1 MSLLFSPLTI
11 GTNTYKNRIVMS
23 PMCQYS
29 SEDGLANDWHYIHL
43 TTRAIGGV
51 GLIMQEATAVSP
63 EGRISPKDLGIWKDE
78 HIPPLKRIVDAVH
91 LHQAKIGIQ
100 LAHAG
105 RKASTSILWQGTQ
118 PLKPNEGAW
127 QTLAPS
133 AIPFD
138 AHYPQPEALSIE
150 GIRQIIHQF
159 KVAATR
165 AVAAGYDVIEIHAAH
180 GYLLHEFLSPI
191 ANHRTDEYGGSFEN
205 RCRLLLECV
214 SEIKSV
220 IPSTVNLFVRI
231 SAIDYL
237 ENAWDLEQSINL
249 SKTLKTMGVDL
260 IDVSSGAIAGG
271 EKINALIN
279 YQVPF
284 AAAIKQEVGIPTGAV
299 GLILTP
305 QQAEEILQ
313 NQAADLIFLGRE
325 LLRNPYFAL
334 QAAQELDGEN
344 IFPNP
349 YIRGFHAKKT

>member
-1 MSLLFSPLTI
+1 
-11 GTNTYKNRIVMS
+11 MS

-29 SEDGLANDWHYIHL
+29 SEDGFANDWHFIHL

-78 HIPPLKRIVDAVH
+78 HIQPLKRIVDAVH

-105 RKASTSILWQGTQ
+105 RKSSTSILWEGTQ
-118 PLKPNEGAW
+118 PLKAIAGAW

-138 AHYPQPEALSIE
+138 AHYPLPEALSIE
-150 GIRQIIHQF
+150 GIHQVIQQF
-159 KVAATR
+159 IAAALR
-165 AVAAGYDVIEIHAAH
+165 AVEAGYDVIEIHAAH

-191 ANHRTDEYGGSFEN
+191 SNLRTDDFGGSFEN
-205 RCRLLLECV
+205 RCQLLLECV
-214 SEIKSV
+214 KGIKAA
-220 IPSTVNLFVRI
+220 IPTTVSLFVRL

-237 ENAWDLEQSINL
+237 DNAWDLEQSIKL
-249 SKTLKTMGVDL
+249 AKLLKPLGVDL

-271 EKINALIN
+271 EKIKAQVN

-284 AAAIKQEVGIPTGAV
+284 AAAIKQEAQMPTGAV
-299 GLILTP
+299 GLILTA
-305 QQAEEILQ
+305 QQAEKILQ
-313 NQAADLIFLGRE
+313 DQAADLIFLGRE

-344 IFPNP
+344 IFPNQ
-349 YIRGFHAKKT
+349 YIRGFYSKKT